1 MDKWKGG
8 VGEEDDGHDTADV
21 ISQNVF
27 TKSVRRVW
35 GQSKERKRGVR
46 PDDRGGAGRCSGCIA
61 AVT

>member
-27 TKSVRRVW
+27 TKSVRRVRE
-35 GQSKERKRGVR
+35 GGKARRG
-46 PDDRGGAGRCSGCIA
+46 RGESVLMIGEEL
-61 AVT
+61 

>member
-27 TKSVRRVW
+27 TKSVRRVRGW
-35 GQSKERKRGVR
+35 GSKARRG
-46 PDDRGGAGRCSGCIA
+46 RGES
-61 AVT
+61 VLMML